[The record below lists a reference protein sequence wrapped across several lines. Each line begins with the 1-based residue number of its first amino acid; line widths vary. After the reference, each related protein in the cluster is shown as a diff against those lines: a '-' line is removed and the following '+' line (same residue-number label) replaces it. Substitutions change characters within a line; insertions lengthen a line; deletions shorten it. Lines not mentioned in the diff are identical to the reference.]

1 MNSKVQDRTDASAI
15 HRLSAVPGQY
25 RLLSSS
31 REGFEKMAYLP
42 HKKNWLSFLLQLGKL
57 VLVQGVDHF
66 HGIVGKGSSV

>member
-1 MNSKVQDRTDASAI
+1 
-15 HRLSAVPGQY
+15 
-25 RLLSSS
+25 
-31 REGFEKMAYLP
+31 MAYLP